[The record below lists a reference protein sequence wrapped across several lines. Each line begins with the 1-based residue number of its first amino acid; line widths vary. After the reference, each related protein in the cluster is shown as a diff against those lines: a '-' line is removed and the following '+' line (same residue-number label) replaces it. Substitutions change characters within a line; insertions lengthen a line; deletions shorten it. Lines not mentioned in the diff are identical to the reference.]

1 MRLGFH
7 AIALLCTLPIAGQ
20 AARPSYGIDD
30 AVTVAKK
37 QNLEIAIVRKQ
48 IQGARGG
55 FVEARSGYLPSL
67 ASTGLY
73 DKREHQQDTR
83 LAMRITTFRGLEE
96 ELKTRQERLKAGT
109 VGTLNVERN
118 LRPPT

>member
-1 MRLGFH
+1 MRAGFY
-7 AIALLCTLPIAGQ
+7 AIALLCSLPVAGQ

-37 QNLEIAIVRKQ
+37 QNLEIAIARKQ
-48 IQGARGG
+48 IQAARGG

-67 ASTGLY
+67 TSTGLY

-83 LAMRITTFRGLEE
+83 LVMKITTFRVLEE
-96 ELKTRQERLKAGT
+96 ELKTQQERLKAAT
-109 VGTLNVERN
+109 VGTLNVERK
-118 LRPPT
+118 LRVPT

>member
-7 AIALLCTLPIAGQ
+7 AIALPCTLPVARQ

-48 IQGARGG
+48 IQAARGG
-55 FVEARSGYLPSL
+55 FAEARSGYLPSL

-73 DKREHQQDTR
+73 DKREHQQDAR
-83 LAMRITTFRGLEE
+83 LAMRITTFRVPEE
-96 ELKTRQERLKAGT
+96 ELKTRQERLKAVT
-109 VGTLNVERN
+109 VGPLNVERK

>member
-7 AIALLCTLPIAGQ
+7 AIALPCTLPVAGQ

-48 IQGARGG
+48 IQAARGG

-67 ASTGLY
+67 ASIGLY

-83 LAMRITTFRGLEE
+83 LAMRITTFRVLEE
-96 ELKTRQERLKAGT
+96 ELKGATGKA
-109 VGTLNVERN
+109 
-118 LRPPT
+118 

>member
-7 AIALLCTLPIAGQ
+7 AIALPCTLPVARQ

-48 IQGARGG
+48 IQAARGG
-55 FVEARSGYLPSL
+55 FVEARWLFAIARFDRPVRQTRTPAGHPSRDEDYNVSR
-67 ASTGLY
+67 AGRRAQGRNRKGLNSP
-73 DKREHQQDTR
+73 RSE
-83 LAMRITTFRGLEE
+83 
-96 ELKTRQERLKAGT
+96 
-109 VGTLNVERN
+109 
-118 LRPPT
+118 P